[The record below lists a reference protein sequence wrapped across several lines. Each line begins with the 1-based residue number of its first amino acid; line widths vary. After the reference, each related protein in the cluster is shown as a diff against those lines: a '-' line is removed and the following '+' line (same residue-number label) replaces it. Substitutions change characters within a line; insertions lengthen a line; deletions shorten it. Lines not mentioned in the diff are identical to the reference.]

1 MKYPILFASLLS
13 VSTLLFAQARDAQHI
28 TPTTPNVTVVCPS
41 GTCTKQ
47 TVNNDGKTVITMQP
61 VIQPKPSVTSVP
73 VLTQNNNIHITV
85 TGQGVAPLNTS
96 SPAQAYA
103 LAKKAAIADAY
114 RLIAEKVKGVRVDGE
129 DLIKDMMIKKS
140 TVRTAVNAMLRN
152 TTIVQTTFK
161 DGLCEVEMEITLL
174 RSELPR

>member
-1 MKYPILFASLLS
+1 MKYPLLLTSLLAF
-13 VSTLLFAQARDAQHI
+13 STFAHAEVRDAKHI
-28 TPTTPNVTVVCPS
+28 NSAKPNVTVVCPS

-47 TVNNDGKTVITMQP
+47 TIQDNSNTVITMQP
-61 VIQPKPSVTSVP
+61 VIQQKPSVTAP
-73 VLTQNNNIHITV
+73 PLLTQNNNIHISV
-85 TGQGVAPLNTS
+85 VGQGVAPLNTS

-140 TVRTAVNAMLRN
+140 TVRTAVMAMLRN
-152 TTIVQTTFK
+152 TNIVNTTFK